1 MFKRKEMLLC
11 ANVWAPGE
19 KMCITPNKRDLLLFF
34 KLFVYGLWPFS
45 LLYVWSTQ
53 DSKRLCIILIL
64 STLFLSHKQCF
75 VLKLYFPG
83 SDAVFTPERAVYST
97 LFYSL
102 TNGFKEKGV
111 YFTAFYEASAEFC
124 CRRRRCTSVMRVPP
138 LSSAHK
144 QGLFSS
150 IDNMLTTGPRHT
162 HNLKLRSE
170 QCWGDFLVLKFSS
183 YVHLVCSPVWFSLF
197 VWHLISWGPFI
208 CRSKYTHSKDNKSP
222 KINDNKTNRC

>member
-83 SDAVFTPERAVYST
+83 SDAVFTPESFFQSALCTAHFST
-97 LFYSL
+97 LWHMDLKRKVFILLHFMRRVPNSAVVVVGVRVWWGCRHSHLL
-102 TNGFKEKGV
+102 TNKA
-111 YFTAFYEASAEFC
+111 YFQVSTTCWQLGQDTHTTSSWGLSNAE
-124 CRRRRCTSVMRVPP
+124 V
-138 LSSAHK
+138 
-144 QGLFSS
+144 
-150 IDNMLTTGPRHT
+150 I
-162 HNLKLRSE
+162 
-170 QCWGDFLVLKFSS
+170 
-183 YVHLVCSPVWFSLF
+183 SLF
-197 VWHLISWGPFI
+197 
-208 CRSKYTHSKDNKSP
+208 
-222 KINDNKTNRC
+222 